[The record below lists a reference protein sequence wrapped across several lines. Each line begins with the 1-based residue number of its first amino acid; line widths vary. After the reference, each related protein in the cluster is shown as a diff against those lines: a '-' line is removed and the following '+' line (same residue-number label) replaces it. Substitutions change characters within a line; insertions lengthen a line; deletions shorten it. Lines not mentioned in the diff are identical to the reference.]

1 MKRIVIMADGKGNR
15 WNNYMGVPKHLA
27 LVNGERL
34 IERTVRMLYREK
46 QSYEIIVTSHDNRY
60 EFKGSKRYEPL
71 NNRYEIDRFTEE
83 LIIDDMCF
91 LYGDTF
97 YTEDAIKLI
106 MNSSVEDILFF
117 GNQRSIVAVNIKDA
131 ELFRKHRIRV
141 RDLYIKGIIKEC
153 IGWQVYRSVTDQK
166 LEGDICL
173 DKKFVFID
181 DITSDLNTPDDYE
194 VIDI

>member
-34 IERTVRMLYREK
+34 IERTVKLLNREK
-46 QSYEIIVTSHDNRY
+46 SSCEIIVTSHDNRY

-83 LIIDDMCF
+83 LITDDMCF

>member
-1 MKRIVIMADGKGNR
+1 MADGKGNR

-34 IERTVRMLYREK
+34 IERTVRMLHREK

-83 LIIDDMCF
+83 LITNDMCF